1 MLCLKFAH
9 RDLLYTEKGEY
20 PILLLDDVMSEL
32 DIHRRQLILE
42 REDHQ
47 VFITTTDL
55 KFIPEEIL
63 EKSHLY
69 SVKAGVL
76 R

>member
-1 MLCLKFAH
+1 MS
-9 RDLLYTEKGEY
+9 TIKGEN

-32 DIHRRQLILE
+32 DIYRRRLILE

-55 KFIPEEIL
+55 NFIPDEIIK
-63 EKSHLY
+63 KSSLY